1 MNQTTIH
8 ISSSIVFCALL
19 FPSFADQAHAAC
31 NPPKDVSSCV
41 IVPPARLAQASPALP
56 EPPFLVTDP
65 QMPNTLV
72 LTHFEPGSKTPEPV
86 PGSNNCSPSNVSAC
100 TSVPSAD
107 LTNNA
112 IARKSAPFLV
122 RFQDGRSLLASPMAA
137 Q

>member
-19 FPSFADQAHAAC
+19 FPSFADQA
-31 NPPKDVSSCV
+31 
-41 IVPPARLAQASPALP
+41 LAQASPALP